1 VSNLAVQSAGSRVEK
16 FAPTGS
22 RWLGCVIIVGA
33 VAIAAFAV
41 AHDLSRDVRG
51 LYIAVAVALLSWVV
65 LIRPV
70 VSANDHGVLLRNM
83 LRDVFVPWSKITN
96 CRIFQTLQVVTEEDR
111 FHGLGLG
118 RSTRKLVQR
127 NFGRSSLVT
136 GWLAPTMQGSGA
148 TAPSPVRGLS
158 GDLPRQEV
166 GPGAAYQDY
175 VESRISDLAQQAP
188 PDDLEPVVS
197 WVWQSIVC
205 VAAVVV
211 LLVLVF
217 A

>member
-1 VSNLAVQSAGSRVEK
+1 VEK

-22 RWLGCVIIVGA
+22 RWLGWVIMVGA
-33 VAIAAFAV
+33 AGIAAFAIG
-41 AHDLSRDVRG
+41 HDLSRDFRAIFV
-51 LYIAVAVALLSWVV
+51 AVAVALLSWVV

-70 VSANDHGVLLRNM
+70 VSANSNGVLLHNM
-83 LRDVFVPWSKITN
+83 LRDVFVPWSKITK
-96 CRIFQTLQVVTEEDR
+96 CRIFQTLQIVTDEDR

-118 RSTRKLVQR
+118 RSTRKMVQR
-127 NFGRSSLVT
+127 NFGRSSLVS
-136 GWLAPTMQGSGA
+136 GWLAPTAQGGGS
-148 TAPSPVRGLS
+148 TAPTPVRGLS
-158 GDLPRQEV
+158 GDLPAPEIA
-166 GPGAAYQDY
+166 PGAAYQDY
-175 VESRISDLAQQAP
+175 VESRISDLAQRAR

-205 VAAVVV
+205 MAAVVV